1 MSYNLKMLKKE
12 NEELTLKNQ
21 KLQIEN
27 KVIAQRLQDKYEERM
42 IDLEERVEEYR
53 NIIKEKDN

>member
-53 NIIKEKDN
+53 NIIVQNE